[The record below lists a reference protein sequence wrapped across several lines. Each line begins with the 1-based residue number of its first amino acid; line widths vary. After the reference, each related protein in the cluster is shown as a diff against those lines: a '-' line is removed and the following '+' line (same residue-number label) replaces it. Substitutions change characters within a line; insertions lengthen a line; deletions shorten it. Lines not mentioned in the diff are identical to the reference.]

1 DDHGM
6 RVKLTAFRRD
16 TRSLI
21 GFVSCF
27 TETEGLC
34 ADRPFG
40 TYANIGRARARGLEL
55 EGHALIAD
63 SLELGAAYTFLK
75 TEDRTRGSPR
85 PGNDPSRRPEHALTV
100 MADWQMAPGVS
111 VGADLRAVSDSFD
124 DAANAVRVDGYAVMT
139 LRGEWAA
146 SERVSLFGRIENA
159 WDETYQTAAGY
170 ATGGRGASIGA
181 RLRW

>member
-1 DDHGM
+1 TLSEVWRLTASFGEGFKAPTLFQLHSDFGNAALQPERSRSYDAGVEFDDHGM

-75 TEDRTRGSPR
+75 TEDRTRGSP
-85 PGNDPSRRPEHALTV
+85 
-100 MADWQMAPGVS
+100 
-111 VGADLRAVSDSFD
+111 
-124 DAANAVRVDGYAVMT
+124 
-139 LRGEWAA
+139 
-146 SERVSLFGRIENA
+146 
-159 WDETYQTAAGY
+159 
-170 ATGGRGASIGA
+170 
-181 RLRW
+181 